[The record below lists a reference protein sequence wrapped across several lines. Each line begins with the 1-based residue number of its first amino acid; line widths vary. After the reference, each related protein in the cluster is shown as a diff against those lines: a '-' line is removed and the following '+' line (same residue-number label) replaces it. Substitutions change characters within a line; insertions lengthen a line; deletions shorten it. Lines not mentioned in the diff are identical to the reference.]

1 MKESVKKESVLFK
14 NNNKKD
20 VILGKDVKLKN
31 NTMIYFQIGLI
42 VCLLMVYGLLE
53 TSFSQQP
60 LPKADFAAHIEESS
74 EYTMDNFIIYEAPKE
89 AQLIEEKPVKT
100 TILSDTP
107 TIVDNDASVETDFKD
122 VFTQADDAPILK
134 DASDLII
141 VEIPEDE
148 DEIFNMMGV
157 EVVPVF
163 PGCESAKSNEARK
176 TCMSEKLSKLIQRK
190 FNTNLA
196 SEEGLTGIQKIQVQ
210 FKINNKGEVTEV
222 KARAPNK
229 TLENEAKRV
238 IGEVPRMIPGKQRN
252 KNVSVMYTMPIL
264 FKVQN

>member
-1 MKESVKKESVLFK
+1 MTDLKQKELLLSK
-14 NNNKKD
+14 NNDKSDVIRSKD
-20 VILGKDVKLKN
+20 VQLKN

-42 VCLLMVYGLLE
+42 VCLLLVYGLLE
-53 TSFSQQP
+53 TSFKQDA
-60 LPKADFAAHIEESS
+60 LPKVDYAANIEESS
-74 EYTMDNFIIYEAPKE
+74 EYMMDDFIIYEAPKD
-89 AQLIEEKPVKT
+89 APSIEQKTVKK

-107 TIVDNDASVETDFKD
+107 IIVDDDATVETDFKD
-122 VFTQADDAPILK
+122 VFTQSDDAPVLK
-134 DASDLII
+134 DASDLDI
-141 VEIPEDE
+141 VEVPEDE

-163 PGCESAKSNEARK
+163 PGCESSKSNEARK
-176 TCMSEKLSKLIQRK
+176 TCMSEKLSKLIQKK
-190 FNTNLA
+190 FNVNLA
-196 SEEGLTGIQKIQVQ
+196 SEEGLTGIQKIHVQ
-210 FKINNKGEVTEV
+210 FKINNKGEVTDV

-238 IGEVPRMIPGKQRN
+238 IGQVPTMIPGKQRN

>member
-1 MKESVKKESVLFK
+1 MKDLVKKDLLLIRVNDKS
-14 NNNKKD
+14 D
-20 VILGKDVKLKN
+20 VIHSRDVKLKN

-42 VCLLMVYGLLE
+42 VCLLLVYGLFE
-53 TSFSQQP
+53 TSFKQQE
-60 LPKADFAAHIEESS
+60 LPKVDYAANIEESS
-74 EYTMDNFIIYEAPKE
+74 EYMMDNFIIYETPK
-89 AQLIEEKPVKT
+89 AVQTIEKKSVKK

-107 TIVDNDASVETDFKD
+107 IVVDNNATVDTDFKA
-122 VFTQADDAPILK
+122 VFTQTDETPVLK
-134 DASDLII
+134 DASDLDI

-157 EVVPVF
+157 EIVPVF
-163 PGCESAKSNEARK
+163 PGCESSKSNEARK
-176 TCMSEKLSKLIQRK
+176 TCMSEKLSKLIQKK

-196 SEEGLTGIQKIQVQ
+196 ADEGLTGIQKIHVQ
-210 FKINNKGEVTEV
+210 FKINNKGEVTDV

-238 IGEVPRMIPGKQRN
+238 IGEVPTMIPGKQRN

-264 FKVQN
+264 FKVQD

>member
-1 MKESVKKESVLFK
+1 MKESVSKESLLLK
-14 NNNKKD
+14 NNSKSD
-20 VILGKDVKLKN
+20 VIRSKDVKLKN
-31 NTMIYFQIGLI
+31 NAMIYFQIGLI
-42 VCLLMVYGLLE
+42 VCLLMVYGLFE
-53 TSFSQQP
+53 TSFNKQP
-60 LPKADFAAHIEESS
+60 LAVVDFAANIEESS
-74 EYTMDNFIIYEAPKE
+74 EYTMDNFIIKEAPK
-89 AQLIEEKPVKT
+89 AVKSIEPKT
-100 TILSDTP
+100 AKKTILTHTP
-107 TIVDNDASVETDFKD
+107 TIVDNDTSIETNFKD

-134 DASDLII
+134 DASDLDI

-163 PGCESAKSNEARK
+163 PGCESAKSNDARK
-176 TCMSEKLSKLIQRK
+176 ACMSKKLSKLVQRK

-210 FKINNKGEVTEV
+210 FKINNKGEVTDV

-238 IGEVPRMIPGKQRN
+238 IGEVPTMIPGKQRN

-264 FKVQN
+264 FQVQN